1 VTRTRILAATTLAC
15 AVAATSLVGTVSV
28 AQAADAVQ
36 VSGKP
41 DALCTDPPKDWYVV
55 APLST
60 NSIMLSNTDKNNGVA
75 CAYTAGSGRKSI
87 KPGQTSNWSS
97 SSPQGVNAEYKCY
110 GDDGKNITYA
120 NSYVG
125 SDATGYTYN
134 VQPTNW
140 NTKTKHWGGAALWS
154 VANHLGTSIK
164 SSQYVKS
171 CNGDDGVINVA
182 RLYPVSMTLTGF
194 NAGTVGVPSSYTLAV
209 NASYGGGTPVQGQVA
224 LKLSRDNSYLT
235 PTDDITLAGG
245 SLVNGTLTVQTAF
258 VTGTQSDPVP
268 VAPGSYYLFAGYGG
282 TQSATPVIPS
292 SGWFNIATNTMPITV
307 SANVAPSAIRSLP
320 AQRAVKS
327 PAPATAR
334 ARHFTGVM
342 GSSIVEASAPRGGR
356 LSIICPAGGVPTQ
369 ININSSDPDVGIE
382 SMKRERVGDR
392 LRLVVDAPRGAS
404 TQIQAICRKAGAAL
418 AEDANL
424 TYGSAGAD
432 DIRRSGKRSA
442 VYAGM
447 GPDVIVLTG
456 QGSVG
461 DGGLG
466 ADDITVSA
474 KDAVGVG
481 GFGRD
486 TLRSTTAQRS
496 LIIGGPGRDTLYG
509 GPGRTIINA
518 QDGQPG
524 DVVICMSPKNLVYMD
539 KGDIISGPCTI
550 MR

>member
-1 VTRTRILAATTLAC
+1 VKRSRFLAATSMTLA
-15 AVAATSLVGTVSV
+15 VGATSLLGTFSV
-28 AQAADAVQ
+28 AQAATEVT

-41 DALCTDPPKDWYVV
+41 DALCTDPPDKWYIV

-60 NSIMLSNTDKNNGVA
+60 NSIMLSNTTDNNGVA
-75 CAYTAGSGRKSI
+75 CAYTAGSGRRSI

-125 SDATGYTYN
+125 SDGTGYTYN

-154 VANHLGTSIK
+154 VAAHLKTSIQ
-164 SSQYVKS
+164 SSQYTRT
-171 CNGDDGVINVA
+171 CNGDDGVINIA
-182 RLYPVSMTLTGF
+182 RLYPVSMSVTGM
-194 NAGTVGVPSSYTLAV
+194 NAGTIGVPSTYTLSV
-209 NASYGGGTPVQGQVA
+209 NAPYGGGTPVAGQAVIMVSADDTQGNA
-224 LKLSRDNSYLT
+224 
-235 PTDDITLAGG
+235 DDTAIG
-245 SLVNGTLTVQTAF
+245 SGLLVNGSVTAQTYF
-258 VTGTQSDPVP
+258 TTGSKDDPLP
-268 VAPGSYYLFAGYGG
+268 LAPGTYNLYGFYPG
-282 TQSATPVIPS
+282 TASSTPTIPS
-292 SGWFNIATNTMPITV
+292 SGWFKIATTMMPITV
-307 SANVAPSAIRSLP
+307 SAPAAPMTVGAAVAPQKVTSTVA
-320 AQRAVKS
+320 
-327 PAPATAR
+327 APPRT
-334 ARHFTGVM
+334 RHFTGVM
-342 GSSIVEASAPRGGR
+342 GSSIVEASAQRGGR

-369 ININSSDPDVGIE
+369 VNINSSNPGVGIE
-382 SMKRERVGDR
+382 SVKRERVGDR
-392 LRLVVDAPRGAS
+392 LRFVVDAPRGAS
-404 TQIQAICRKAGAAL
+404 TQIQAICRKASAPL
-418 AEDANL
+418 AKDANL

-432 DIRRSGKRSA
+432 DIRTGAKRSA

-447 GPDVIVLTG
+447 GRDVIVLLG

-486 TLRSTTAQRS
+486 ILRATTSQRS
-496 LIIGGPGRDTLYG
+496 LIIGGPGRDQLIG

-518 QDGQPG
+518 QDGRPG
-524 DVVICMSPKNLVYMD
+524 DVVRCMSPRNQVYRD
-539 KGDIISGPCTI
+539 KGDILTGPCTI
-550 MR
+550 LR